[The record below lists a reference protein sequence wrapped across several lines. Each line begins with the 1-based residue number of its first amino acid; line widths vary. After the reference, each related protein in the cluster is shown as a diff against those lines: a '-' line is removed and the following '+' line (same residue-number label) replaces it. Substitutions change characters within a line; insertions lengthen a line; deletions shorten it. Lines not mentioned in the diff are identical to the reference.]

1 MSGHET
7 VNLGYGCPVVL
18 NEVIRLVE
26 EAVGNSA
33 IIEYQERHAADPMMT
48 WADVSR
54 ARTLLAWTPEVG
66 IEEGIRRTVDWY
78 MNNREWAKRL
88 T

>member
-1 MSGHET
+1 M
-7 VNLGYGCPVVL
+7 
-18 NEVIRLVE
+18 
-26 EAVGNSA
+26 GNSA
-33 IIEYQERHAADPMMT
+33 IIEYQDRHPADPMMT

-78 MNNREWAKRL
+78 MNNRKWAKRL